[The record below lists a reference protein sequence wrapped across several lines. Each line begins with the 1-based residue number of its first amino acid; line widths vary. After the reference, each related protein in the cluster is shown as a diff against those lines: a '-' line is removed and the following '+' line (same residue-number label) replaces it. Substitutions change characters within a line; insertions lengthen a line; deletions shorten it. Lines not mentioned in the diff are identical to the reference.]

1 MSADRRDDPGRIQPR
16 SGLAGKFRGLLNR
29 TTTAIR
35 GALGRR
41 DGLTVFLGITGLYL
55 LTYLWGLR
63 QLTVSGRGGLDL
75 FLVEAPLATM
85 VSQQSMFVFQP
96 VARVVAG
103 PLLVLLSPVNVL
115 LGLVLGVLVGSNLAV
130 SLVAWRGPSACR
142 LGAGAGITA
151 GVPGLLSGFACC
163 GPQILVVTGL
173 QASAGVIAAAQWLV
187 PVAVILLIGTLLW
200 VGNQVPL
207 RPS

>member
-1 MSADRRDDPGRIQPR
+1 MSADQRNDPGRVQPR
-16 SGLAGKFRGLLNR
+16 SGFAGKLRRLLNR
-29 TTTAIR
+29 TMTAIR
-35 GALGRR
+35 GALARR
-41 DGLTVFLGITGLYL
+41 DGLSVFLGIATLYL

-63 QLTVSGRGGLDL
+63 QLTASGRGGLDL

-85 VSQQSMFVFQP
+85 VSQQSTFVFQP
-96 VARVVAG
+96 IAKVVAG
-103 PLLVLLSPVNVL
+103 PLLILVSPVNVA
-115 LGLVLGVLVGSNLAV
+115 LGIVLGVLVGSNLAV

-142 LGAGAGITA
+142 LGAGAGVTA

-187 PVAVILLIGTLLW
+187 PVAVVLLIGTLLW

-207 RPS
+207 RSS

>member
-1 MSADRRDDPGRIQPR
+1 MSADRRSDSGRVQPR
-16 SGLAGKFRGLLNR
+16 SGLAGKLRGLVNR
-29 TTTAIR
+29 TATAIR

-41 DGLTVFLGITGLYL
+41 DGLTLFLAITGLYL

-63 QLTVSGRGGLDL
+63 QLTVSGRGGFDL
-75 FLVEAPLATM
+75 FIVETPLATM

-96 VARVVAG
+96 VARIVAG
-103 PLLVLLSPVNVL
+103 PLLVLLSPVNVAF
-115 LGLVLGVLVGSNLAV
+115 GLVLGVLVGSNLAV

-142 LGAGAGITA
+142 LGAGAGVTA

-187 PVAVILLIGTLLW
+187 PLAVILLIGTLLW